1 MRENACVF
9 GLGADRIPPSLL
21 PSLPPSLPLFLPLP
35 SLPSVFPPLPPSS
48 PSVSSI
54 SAWQDAV
61 VEAGTRSPV
70 KNWLPS
76 RFSKKNGQP
85 PLRDVAWTNRQLVST
100 ALSLND
106 SDGWEP
112 VSSADGVEVWRMYI
126 PADLVIAGEPVGRA
140 SQFAAVKA
148 RGVLN
153 APLDRVYSLFTD
165 NERVGE
171 YNEYCKEIRDLEW
184 LDESTKVTYSS
195 TGRPWCRDF
204 VTRVHYTTLHDNT
217 RMVVNRA
224 EEHPMAP
231 RKTGY
236 SRMGMS
242 VGASVMRPLP
252 GGKTEFTMLTHVNP
266 GGMANTKFGAV
277 VTNRL
282 STESPKAFLQS
293 IGKVLDSDSAKA
305 KEHVKTKTNDGDK
318 DKSPAAGA
326 AGAAFAA
333 PQPQLPTTKGA
344 KQPPSSS
351 LSSPSP
357 LTSVSS
363 ATSSTVASSETS
375 RALGVVRPEEAVSG
389 AGILCGLGD
398 GVGAEKGVGQ
408 TGWGGFGLFGIT
420 QLAAS
425 VGDGLHRAF
434 DEARHPKSPQ
444 LV

>member
-1 MRENACVF
+1 
-9 GLGADRIPPSLL
+9 
-21 PSLPPSLPLFLPLP
+21 
-35 SLPSVFPPLPPSS
+35 
-48 PSVSSI
+48 
-54 SAWQDAV
+54 V

-76 RFSKKNGQP
+76 RFSRRNGQP
-85 PLRDVAWTNRQLVST
+85 PVRDVAWTNSQLVST

-112 VSSADGVEVWRMYI
+112 VSSADGVQVWRMYI

-153 APLDRVYSLFTD
+153 APLDRVYCLFTD

-204 VTRVHYTTLHDNT
+204 VTRVHYTTLEDKT

-252 GGKTEFTMLTHVNP
+252 GGRTEFTMLTHVNP

-282 STESPKAFLQS
+282 STESPRAFLQS

-305 KEHVKTKTNDGDK
+305 KAKAKAKDSDKDK
-318 DKSPAAGA
+318 DKSPAGA
-326 AGAAFAA
+326 AAFAA
-333 PQPQLPTTKGA
+333 PQSLLPTTGEP
-344 KQPPSSS
+344 KQQPPPSSPS
-351 LSSPSP
+351 ISRSPP
-357 LTSVSS
+357 
-363 ATSSTVASSETS
+363 STVASSAAS
-375 RALGVVRPEEAVSG
+375 RAQGVLWGEQGRSA
-389 AGILCGLGD
+389 AGTLCGD
-398 GVGAEKGVGQ
+398 GVGGRPEEGMGHKRG
-408 TGWGGFGLFGIT
+408 GGFGLSGIT
-420 QLAAS
+420 QLVAS
-425 VGDGLHRAF
+425 AGDGLHRVF
-434 DEARHPKSPQ
+434 DEARHPRSPKLSPQ
-444 LV
+444 A